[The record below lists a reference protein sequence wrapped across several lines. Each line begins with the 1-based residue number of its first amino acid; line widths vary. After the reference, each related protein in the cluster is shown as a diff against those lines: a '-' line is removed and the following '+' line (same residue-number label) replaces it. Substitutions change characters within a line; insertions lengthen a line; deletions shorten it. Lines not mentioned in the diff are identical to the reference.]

1 METKIRYYAQLVSPY
16 KDKYGGIIPTSK
28 KLNVRTVPNKY
39 VTRLYEGYGKEA
51 KHEIVNH
58 PYIAMWNITKANYP
72 DDFTELD
79 YVKKHHEILIAYG
92 NGSAELISL
101 PCKLFKE
108 ITRVVIENEE
118 I

>member
-1 METKIRYYAQLVSPY
+1 METKIRYYAQLISPY
-16 KDKYGGIIPTSK
+16 KNKHGGIIPTSK
-28 KLNVRTVPNKY
+28 KIEVRTVSNKH

-51 KHEIVNH
+51 KHERVDH

-79 YVKKHHEILIAYG
+79 YVKKHHEIIISYG
-92 NGSAELISL
+92 HGSAEWISL

-108 ITRVVIENEE
+108 ITKTETEYKE

>member
-1 METKIRYYAQLVSPY
+1 METKTRYYAQLISPY
-16 KDKYGGIIPTSK
+16 KNKYGGIIPTSK
-28 KLNVRTVPNKY
+28 KIEVRTVPNKHI
-39 VTRLYEGYGKEA
+39 TRLYEVYGKES
-51 KHEIVNH
+51 KHERVDH
-58 PYIAMWNITKANYP
+58 SYIAMWDITKADYP
-72 DDFTELD
+72 EDFTELD

-108 ITRVVIENEE
+108 ITKTETEYEE